1 MLQFASLLAMGTVG
15 LAIGSANTIYQLPPL
30 VLLYPACL
38 YMVGLQAESSSV
50 AFRRGLLTGTAA
62 FTACLYWIAV
72 PFAEQT
78 AMPWYL
84 AISGPVGVSFVM
96 GLYGA
101 IYSWLCYKFLRKTSP
116 LYVGISTFFLWGAL
130 ELGRGVIL
138 SGFSWASLA
147 AAFADWPAF
156 VQPVS
161 ILGAEGYSALLA
173 ALACYVTAALIT
185 SSVKHSVTAL
195 VALALLFTG
204 SYCSWMQP
212 ADATANIE
220 IAMVQGN
227 IDQGAKWDKR
237 YMRGTVERYVTLSEQ
252 VLSHP
257 VDLVIWPETSMPF
270 YLQSNR
276 NYLPLIR
283 SLAITS
289 KAPYLIG
296 TPGFAKGT
304 EGRKYDIFNRAY
316 LIDSEGLMLSWYDKI
331 HLVPFGEYIPFYIP
345 FADEL
350 LHGTGTFVPGTVY
363 QPISVGNLAIGVL
376 ICYEAT
382 FTELA
387 QASVENGA
395 NLLVNISNDAWFGK
409 TAAPKQHLDM
419 TILRAVEQ
427 GRYVA
432 RATNTGITAIIDPK
446 GNITTKGKSFRAD
459 VIFGSVGTRTGF
471 TFYHRFFSLIRAL
484 LIAGA
489 IAILAYSMYTNKKKE
504 I

>member
-1 MLQFASLLAMGTVG
+1 MLQFAPLLAMGTVG

-30 VLLYPACL
+30 VLLFPACL
-38 YMVGLQAESSSV
+38 YLIGIQAETGAV
-50 AFRRGLLTGTAA
+50 AFRKGLIAGMAA

-78 AMPWYL
+78 SMPTYL
-84 AISGPVGVSFVM
+84 AVSGPLGVSFAL
-96 GLYGA
+96 GF
-101 IYSWLCYKFLRKTSP
+101 YSAAFSWFCNKFLRNAPP
-116 LYVGISTFFLWGAL
+116 LYVGMSTFFIWGAL
-130 ELGRGVIL
+130 ELARGILL

-147 AAFADWPAF
+147 AAFSEWPAF

-161 ILGAEGYSALLA
+161 VLGAEGYSALLV
-173 ALACYVTAALIT
+173 ALACYITAAMIA
-185 SSVKHSVTAL
+185 SSVKHSVAAL
-195 VALALLFTG
+195 VSLALLFTA
-204 SYCSWMQP
+204 SYCSWIQP

-227 IDQGAKWDKR
+227 INQGAKWDKR
-237 YMRGTVERYVTLSEQ
+237 FVRGTVERYVTLSEK
-252 VLSHP
+252 VFDHP

-270 YLQSNR
+270 YLQSHPD
-276 NYLPLIR
+276 YLPIIR
-283 SLAITS
+283 RLAIAS

-296 TPGFAKGT
+296 TPGYAKGT

-316 LIDSEGLMLSWYDKI
+316 LIDSEGLMLSWYDKM
-331 HLVPFGEYIPFYIP
+331 HLVPFGEYVPFYIP
-345 FADEL
+345 FTEEL
-350 LHGTGTFVPGTVY
+350 LRGTGTFERGTVY
-363 QPISVGNLAIGVL
+363 EPITTGNLAMGVL
-376 ICYEAT
+376 ICYEAI

-387 QASVENGA
+387 QDRVESGA
-395 NLLVNISNDAWFGK
+395 NILINLSNDAWFGK

-419 TILRAVEQ
+419 TVLRAVEQ

-459 VIFGSVGTRTGF
+459 VIFGFVGTRTDF

-484 LIAGA
+484 IVAGA
-489 IAILAYSMYTNKKKE
+489 IAVLAYSIYTNKKKE

>member
-1 MLQFASLLAMGTVG
+1 MLQFAPLLAMGTIG

-30 VLLYPACL
+30 ALLYPACL
-38 YMVGLQAESSSV
+38 YLIGLQAESGAL
-50 AFRRGLLTGTAA
+50 AFRRGLLIGTAA

-84 AISGPVGVSFVM
+84 AISGPVGVSFLL
-96 GLYGA
+96 GFYGA
-101 IYSWLCYKFLRKTSP
+101 AFSWFCYKFLRKSGP
-116 LYVGISTFFLWGAL
+116 LYVGLSTFFIWGAL

-138 SGFSWASLA
+138 TGFPWASLA
-147 AAFADWPAF
+147 AAFSDWPAY

-161 ILGAEGYSALLA
+161 VLGAEGYSALLA
-173 ALACYVTAALIT
+173 ALACYVTAALIS

-195 VALALLFTG
+195 VSLALLFTT
-204 SYCSWMQP
+204 SYYSWIQP
-212 ADATANIE
+212 ADTDANIE
-220 IAMVQGN
+220 VAMVQGN

-237 YMRGTVERYVTLSEQ
+237 YMRGTVERYVTLSKQ
-252 VLSHP
+252 VLDHP

-270 YLQSNR
+270 YLQNSKE
-276 NYLPLIR
+276 YLPLIR
-283 SLAITS
+283 RLAIAS

-304 EGRKYDIFNRAY
+304 EGRKFDIFNRAY
-316 LIDSEGLMLSWYDKI
+316 LIDSEGLMLSWYDKM
-331 HLVPFGEYIPFYIP
+331 HLVPFGEYSPFYIP
-345 FADEL
+345 FAEEL
-350 LHGTGTFVPGTVY
+350 LNGTGTFEPGTVY
-363 QPISVGNLAIGVL
+363 EPITVGNLAMGVL
-376 ICYEAT
+376 ICYEAV
-382 FTELA
+382 FTELV
-387 QASVENGA
+387 QDRVERGA

-419 TILRAVEQ
+419 TVLRAVEQ
-427 GRYVA
+427 GRYLA

-459 VIFGSVGTRTGF
+459 VIFGSVGTRTDF

-484 LIAGA
+484 IIAGA
-489 IAILAYSMYTNKKKE
+489 IAVLAYSIYTNKKKE

>member
-1 MLQFASLLAMGTVG
+1 MLQFAPLLAMGTVG

-30 VLLYPACL
+30 ILLFPACL
-38 YMVGLQAESSSV
+38 YLIGIQAESGSV
-50 AFRRGLLTGTAA
+50 AFRRGLLTGLAA
-62 FTACLYWIAV
+62 YTACLYWIAV

-84 AISGPVGVSFVM
+84 AISGPVAVSFAM
-96 GLYGA
+96 GLYA
-101 IYSWLCYKFLRKTSP
+101 AAFSLFCYKFLRNARP
-116 LYVGISTFFLWGAL
+116 CYVGVSTFFLWGTL
-130 ELGRGVIL
+130 ELARAFVL
-138 SGFSWASLA
+138 SGFPWASLA
-147 AAFADWPAF
+147 AAFSDWPAF

-161 ILGAEGYSALLA
+161 VIGAEGYSALLA
-173 ALACYVTAALIT
+173 ALACYITAAMIA
-185 SSVKHSVTAL
+185 SSVKHSVSAL
-195 VALALLFTG
+195 VALALLFTS
-204 SYCSWMQP
+204 SYCSWIQP

-252 VLSHP
+252 VFNHP
-257 VDLVIWPETSMPF
+257 VELVIWPETSMPF

-276 NYLPLIR
+276 EYLPLIR
-283 SLAITS
+283 RLAITS

-296 TPGFAKGT
+296 TPGYAKGT
-304 EGRKYDIFNRAY
+304 DGRKYDIFNRAY
-316 LIDSEGLMLSWYDKI
+316 LIDSEGLMLSWYDKM
-331 HLVPFGEYIPFYIP
+331 HLVPFGEYIPFYVP
-345 FADEL
+345 FAEEL
-350 LHGTGTFVPGTVY
+350 LQGTGTFQPGTVHE
-363 QPISVGNLAIGVL
+363 PITVGNLALGVL

-387 QASVENGA
+387 QDRVEQGA

-419 TILRAVEQ
+419 TVLRAVEQ

-446 GNITTKGKSFRAD
+446 GNITTQGKSFRAD
-459 VIFGSVGTRTGF
+459 VIFGTVGTRTGF
-471 TFYHRFFSLIRAL
+471 TIYHRLFSLIRAL

-489 IAILAYSMYTNKKKE
+489 IAVLAYSIYTNKKKE

>member
-1 MLQFASLLAMGTVG
+1 MLQFVPLLIMGTVG

-30 VLLYPACL
+30 ALLYPACL
-38 YMVGLQAESSSV
+38 YLLGLQAESGAV

-62 FTACLYWIAV
+62 YTACLYWIAV

-84 AISGPVGVSFVM
+84 TISGPVGISFII
-96 GLYGA
+96 GIYGA
-101 IYSWLCYKFLRKTSP
+101 AFSWFCYKYLRKAAP
-116 LYVGISTFFLWGAL
+116 MYVAVGTFFLWGAL
-130 ELGRGVIL
+130 ELGRGIIL
-138 SGFSWASLA
+138 SGFPWASLA
-147 AAFADWPAF
+147 AAFSDWPTF

-161 ILGAEGYSALLA
+161 VLGAEGYSALLA
-173 ALACYVTAALIT
+173 ALACYVTAAMIA

-195 VALALLFTG
+195 VSLALLFTA
-204 SYCSWMQP
+204 SYYSWMQP

-227 IDQGAKWDKR
+227 VDQGAKWDKH
-237 YMRGTVERYVTLSEQ
+237 YMHGTVERYVTLSEK
-252 VLSHP
+252 VLNHP

-270 YLQSNR
+270 YLQSSKK
-276 NYLPLIR
+276 YLPVIR
-283 SLAITS
+283 RLAIAS

-296 TPGFAKGT
+296 TPGYAKGT
-304 EGRKYDIFNRAY
+304 EGRKFDIFNRAY
-316 LIDSEGLMLSWYDKI
+316 LIDSEGLMLSWYDKV
-331 HLVPFGEYIPFYIP
+331 HLVPFGEYVPFYIP
-345 FADEL
+345 FAEEL
-350 LHGTGTFVPGTVY
+350 LQGTGTFEPGRMY

-376 ICYEAT
+376 ICYEAI
-382 FTELA
+382 FTELV
-387 QASVENGA
+387 QDRVENGA

-427 GRYVA
+427 GRYIA
-432 RATNTGITAIIDPK
+432 RATNTGISAIIDPK

-484 LIAGA
+484 ILAGA
-489 IAILAYSMYTNKKKE
+489 IAILAYSIYTNKKKE